1 MEADMLMESTTRS
14 RPAIAPSQVTPVSLH
29 SLFARQPAE
38 NFVSGQILFFEGDEA
53 KSIFEV
59 VEGTLRIVRIL
70 PDGRRVIT
78 GFLHSGDLLGISFK
92 SHYIYTA
99 EAINAVTIRRLSRRA
114 FEIELASSDDIRP
127 AVFHQM
133 SDEMAAAQD
142 QMVLLS
148 TKNAEERLCSFLLK
162 ELQREMRAGGL
173 KAIVQLPMTRL
184 DIADYLGLT
193 IETVSRTMTKLVNK
207 GVLRPSGRHA
217 VEILRRGL
225 LAQLAGDGDECEID
239 WRMTNASREELRRH

>member
-1 MEADMLMESTTRS
+1 MFLDNVTKSALAMPGSMVAGS
-14 RPAIAPSQVTPVSLH
+14 PAGLH

-38 NFVSGQILFFEGDEA
+38 HFSAGQILFFEGDPA
-53 KSIFEV
+53 KSIFEI
-59 VEGTLRIVRIL
+59 VEGTLRILRIL

-78 GFLHSGDLLGISFK
+78 GFLHAGDILGISFR

-99 EAINAVTIRRLSRRA
+99 EAIDDVTIRRLSRKA
-114 FEIELASSDDIRP
+114 FEAEVANSAEIRP

-148 TKNAEERLCSFLLK
+148 TKNAEERLCSFLVK
-162 ELQREMRAGGL
+162 ELQRALRGGGRE
-173 KAIVQLPMTRL
+173 AVVPLPMTRL

-193 IETVSRTMTKLVNK
+193 IETVSRTMTKLTNK
-207 GVLRPSGRHA
+207 GVLASSGRHA
-217 VEILRRGL
+217 VKILRRGL
-225 LAQLAGDGDECEID
+225 LAQLAGDGDECDED
-239 WRMTNASREELRRH
+239 WRPRETTAEVRRRH

>member
-1 MEADMLMESTTRS
+1 MFLEARKSGSAMPIAMLTSQ
-14 RPAIAPSQVTPVSLH
+14 PSGLH
-29 SLFARQPAE
+29 TLFARQPVE
-38 NFVSGQILFFEGDEA
+38 NYCAGQILFFEGDPA

-59 VEGTLRIVRIL
+59 VEGSLRILRIL

-78 GFLHSGDLLGISFK
+78 GFLHAGDILGISFK

-99 EAINAVTIRRLSRRA
+99 EAIGAVTIRRLSRKA
-114 FEIELASSDDIRP
+114 FENEVANSADIRP
-127 AVFHQM
+127 AVFNQM

-162 ELQREMRAGGL
+162 ELQRALAAG
-173 KAIVQLPMTRL
+173 AREPIVALPMTRL

-193 IETVSRTMTKLVNK
+193 IETVSRTVTKLANK
-207 GVLRPSGRHA
+207 GVLASCGRHA
-217 VEILRRGL
+217 VKILRRGM
-225 LAQLAGDGDECEID
+225 LAQLAGDGDELEKNG
-239 WRMTNASREELRRH
+239 RLYGASAEERHRH

>member
-1 MEADMLMESTTRS
+1 MFFEGRKSSSAMPIAMLVSQ
-14 RPAIAPSQVTPVSLH
+14 PSGLH
-29 SLFARQPAE
+29 TLFARQPVE
-38 NFVSGQILFFEGDEA
+38 NYSAGQILFFEGDPA

-59 VEGTLRIVRIL
+59 VEGALRILRIL

-78 GFLHSGDLLGISFK
+78 GFLNAGDILGISFK

-99 EAINAVTIRRLSRRA
+99 EAIGAVTIRRLSRKA
-114 FEIELASSDDIRP
+114 FENEVANSADIRP
-127 AVFHQM
+127 AVFNQM

-162 ELQREMRAGGL
+162 ELQRALATGAREP
-173 KAIVQLPMTRL
+173 IVALPMTRL

-193 IETVSRTMTKLVNK
+193 IETVSRTMTKLANK
-207 GVLRPSGRHA
+207 GVLASCGRHA
-217 VEILRRGL
+217 VKILRRGM
-225 LAQLAGDGDECEID
+225 LAQLAGDGDELENNG
-239 WRMTNASREELRRH
+239 RLYGASAEERHRH

>member
-1 MEADMLMESTTRS
+1 MIAETAMNSALTMPASMIAARS
-14 RPAIAPSQVTPVSLH
+14 SCLH
-29 SLFARQPAE
+29 SLFAKQPVESFSA
-38 NFVSGQILFFEGDEA
+38 GQILFFEGDVA

-59 VEGTLRIVRIL
+59 VQGTLRILRIL

-78 GFLHSGDLLGISFK
+78 GFLHAGDMLGISFK

-99 EAINAVTIRRLSRRA
+99 EAIDQVIIRRLSRKVFQDEVA
-114 FEIELASSDDIRP
+114 NSAELRP
-127 AVFHQM
+127 AVFNQM

-162 ELQREMRAGGL
+162 ELQR
-173 KAIVQLPMTRL
+173 AIGTGTRDSLVALPMTRL

-193 IETVSRTMTKLVNK
+193 IETVSRTMTKLINK
-207 GVLRPSGRHA
+207 GVLTASGRHA
-217 VEILRRGL
+217 VKILRRGL
-225 LAQLAGDGDECEID
+225 LAQLAGDGDEWDEV
-239 WRMTNASREELRRH
+239 WRSASISSEERRAH

>member
-1 MEADMLMESTTRS
+1 MFLERTKSGSAMPVAMM
-14 RPAIAPSQVTPVSLH
+14 AGMPSILH
-29 SLFARQPAE
+29 SLFARQPVE
-38 NFVSGQILFFEGDEA
+38 NYVAGQILFFEGDLA

-59 VEGTLRIVRIL
+59 VGGTLRILRIL

-78 GFLHSGDLLGISFK
+78 GFLHAGDILGISFK

-99 EAINAVTIRRLSRRA
+99 EAIDNVTIRRLSRKA
-114 FEIELASSDDIRP
+114 FEAEVANSADIRP
-127 AVFHQM
+127 AVFNQM

-162 ELQREMRAGGL
+162 ELQRALRAGAL
-173 KAIVQLPMTRL
+173 EPVVALPMTRL

-193 IETVSRTMTKLVNK
+193 IETVSRTMTKLANK
-207 GVLRPSGRHA
+207 GVLLSSGRHA
-217 VEILRRGL
+217 VKILRRGM
-225 LAQLAGDGDECEID
+225 LAQLAGDGDEWEND
-239 WRMTNASREELRRH
+239 SHGFLASGEDRHRH

>member
-1 MEADMLMESTTRS
+1 MFMESATRTV
-14 RPAIAPSQVTPVSLH
+14 PAARYIAQPLTLH

-59 VEGTLRIVRIL
+59 ISGTLRIVRIL

-78 GFLHSGDLLGISFK
+78 GFLHAGDILGISFK

-99 EAINAVTIRRLSRRA
+99 EAINPVTIRRLSRRA
-114 FEIELASSDDIRP
+114 FETELASSDEIRP

-162 ELQREMRAGGL
+162 ELQREMRAGGVTP
-173 KAIVQLPMTRL
+173 IVQLPMTRL

-193 IETVSRTMTKLVNK
+193 IETVSRTITKLANK
-207 GVLRPSGRHA
+207 GVLASAGRHA
-217 VEILRRGL
+217 VKILRRGM
-225 LAQLAGDGDECEID
+225 LAQLAGDGDECGED
-239 WRMTNASREELRRH
+239 WRTNEVSGEERRRH